1 MNIRL
6 QAAVLAVASA
16 AVTAPLL
23 LAPVLAVARAAV
35 PASSLPAPVLA
46 LRRLFR
52 SPKSWLPKQFHE
64 RRFLHRIVRKVPLF
78 K

>member
-1 MNIRL
+1 
-6 QAAVLAVASA
+6 
-16 AVTAPLL
+16 
-23 LAPVLAVARAAV
+23 
-35 PASSLPAPVLA
+35 VLA